1 MEENKFTVACYAC
14 IIRKE
19 QILLVRQNKGYWKNL
34 WTLPGGALQLGET
47 LEDCARREAFEE
59 TGSQVEILQ
68 QTGAY
73 VSFDPE
79 TSFEKQVVLIGYL
92 ARYVSGNPRP
102 GGDVEEVR
110 WVPFQEVNPLREVGK
125 IPDIIARMIY
135 DARIRAKEW
144 WLG

>member
-1 MEENKFTVACYAC
+1 MEESKFTVACYAC

-59 TGSQVEILQ
+59 TGCQVEILQ

-125 IPDIIARMIY
+125 IPDIVARMIY